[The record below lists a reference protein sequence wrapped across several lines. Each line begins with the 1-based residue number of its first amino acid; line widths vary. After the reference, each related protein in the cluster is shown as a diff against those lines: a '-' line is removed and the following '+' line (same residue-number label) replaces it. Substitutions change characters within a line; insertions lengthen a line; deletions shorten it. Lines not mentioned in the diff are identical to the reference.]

1 MVLNQS
7 LLPLQSFGHLFLGA
21 GAGSGGGKWSRESER
36 RESEPEKEE
45 GFVSAGATSAWGTCL
60 SAHPLL
66 LPVRPPQPLSVCFI
80 LWRRHETE
88 KEGVRQR
95 AFRTRKCYD

>member
-1 MVLNQS
+1 MSLTNHCFPSS
-7 LLPLQSFGHLFLGA
+7 LLATYSSVRALGVGA
-21 GAGSGGGKWSRESER
+21 GIAPKWSREFER

-66 LPVRPPQPLSVCFI
+66 LPVRPPPASECLLHIVE
-80 LWRRHETE
+80 ET
-88 KEGVRQR
+88 
-95 AFRTRKCYD
+95 